1 MCSPGKDVFP
11 LTSQANFKQKV
22 SLWKDLP
29 DAGIYLCELSWFLF
43 KLGNEYT
50 S

>member
-1 MCSPGKDVFP
+1 MCSPGRGFP

-22 SLWKDLP
+22 SLWKDWP
-29 DAGIYLCELSWFLF
+29 DAGIYLWELSWFLF
-43 KLGNEYT
+43 KLGNEYA